1 MAAVRAI
8 RPRWYWDGSVAHASP
23 VLGIAADGTLADPAG
38 LPVEDV
44 DGVLLPGLV
53 NAHTHLEV
61 AAVPRPEARGFL
73 PWLAALKTAGGAY
86 TGSDAERF
94 LQPAVERARAL
105 RAAGTSVVGDISNTG
120 LTAKLIRDA
129 GMTGVCFHE
138 SIGIDVPSHPV
149 LPDTIPVPHA
159 VYSTHP
165 SWIAACARRFPP
177 GQNPLGQNPLGP
189 ASWSIHVDEDPFEE
203 EFLRGEGTWP
213 GMLRAFGRN
222 LDDFHFP
229 HVSPI
234 AYLNQLTRLSGAL
247 LVHCVQTRPEDL
259 DRIAARNATICLCVR
274 SNLWIGGRLP
284 DVPGM
289 IDRGIRLVVGT
300 DSLASAPD
308 LDILAEL
315 SALRT
320 AFPALDAGVIL
331 GMGTSAGRA
340 VYGVTEPAEHLLIH
354 GPRDLEQLLNGT
366 VWPRRWL
373 AEPAGEGA
381 RTP

>member
-8 RPRWYWDGSVAHASP
+8 RPRCYWDGAVAHPSP

-44 DGVLLPGLV
+44 DGVVLPGLV

-61 AAVPRPEARGFL
+61 AAVPRPETRGFL
-73 PWLAALKTAGGAY
+73 PWLGGLKTAGGAY

-94 LQPAVERARAL
+94 LQPAVERARAM
-105 RAAGTSVVGDISNTG
+105 RAAGTAVVGDISNTG

-138 SIGIDVPSHPV
+138 RIGIDVPSHAV
-149 LPDTIPVPHA
+149 LPDTIPAPHA

-165 SWIAACARRFPP
+165 GWIIACRERYATAQSAPRP
-177 GQNPLGQNPLGP
+177 NETP
-189 ASWSIHVDEDPFEE
+189 APWSIHVDEDPFEE
-203 EFLRGEGTWP
+203 EFLRGEGPWP

-222 LDDFHFP
+222 LDDFPYP

-234 AYLNQLTRLSGAL
+234 AYLDQLTQLTGAL
-247 LVHCVQTRPEDL
+247 LVHCVQTRPADL
-259 DRIAARNATICLCVR
+259 DRIAARGAAICLCVR
-274 SNLWIGGRLP
+274 SNLWIGGRVP
-284 DVPGM
+284 DVQGM
-289 IDRGIRLVVGT
+289 VDRGIRLVVGT
-300 DSLASAPD
+300 DSLASSPD

-315 SALRT
+315 AALRN
-320 AFPALDAGVIL
+320 AFPALDARVVL
-331 GMGTSAGRA
+331 GMGTAAGRA
-340 VYGVTEPAEHLLIH
+340 VYGVSAPAEHLLVE
-354 GPRDLEQLLNGT
+354 GPRDLEQLLDGT

-373 AEPAGEGA
+373 AEAAGEGA
-381 RTP
+381 RTA

>member
-1 MAAVRAI
+1 M
-8 RPRWYWDGSVAHASP
+8 
-23 VLGIAADGTLADPAG
+23 
-38 LPVEDV
+38 
-44 DGVLLPGLV
+44 
-53 NAHTHLEV
+53 
-61 AAVPRPEARGFL
+61 
-73 PWLAALKTAGGAY
+73 
-86 TGSDAERF
+86 
-94 LQPAVERARAL
+94 

-138 SIGIDVPSHPV
+138 RIGIDVPSHPV

-165 SWIAACARRFPP
+165 GWISACASRYPV
-177 GQNPLGQNPLGP
+177 GQNPLGP

-203 EFLRGEGTWP
+203 EFLRGEGAWP
-213 GMLRAFGRN
+213 GMLRGFGRN
-222 LDDFHFP
+222 LDDFPYP
-229 HVSPI
+229 HCSPI
-234 AYLNQLTRLSGAL
+234 AYLDQLTHLSGAL

-259 DRIAARNATICLCVR
+259 DRIALRNATICLCVR

-284 DVPGM
+284 DVQRM
-289 IDRGIRLVVGT
+289 VDRGIRLVVGT

-315 SALRT
+315 SALRR
-320 AFPALDAGVIL
+320 AFPDLDAGVVL

-340 VYGVTEPAEHLLIH
+340 VYGVSEPAEHLLVE